1 MKIYKVASGAVIEHN
16 NQYLLKK
23 VDDWDAF
30 LNRTNLR
37 KVLLGELNGLHVSD
51 DENLLDILEIPMGTQ
66 EIWASGVTYMRSK
79 EARMEESKDAGGGTF
94 YDRVYDADRP
104 ELFFKATAQRTVP
117 HGGTVRIRKDS
128 SWDVPEPELTL
139 LVSSQGT
146 IEGYTIGNDM
156 SSRSI
161 EGENPLY
168 LPQAKTYEGCAA
180 LGPCIYV
187 PEAPIDPNTLISME
201 IIRNGSPIFAAEV
214 SINTMKR
221 KHQDLVDYLFR
232 ECNFPQGC
240 FLMTGTGIIP
250 PDEFTLEVGD
260 ETRITIEHIGTL
272 VNVVGG

>member
-1 MKIYKVASGAVIEHN
+1 MKVYKTAVTTVIDHEGKLYAKEITN
-16 NQYLLKK
+16 
-23 VDDWDAF
+23 WDAF
-30 LNRTNLR
+30 LNRTDLYQALLKDIKDWKVIEKANL
-37 KVLLGELNGLHVSD
+37 ES
-51 DENLLDILEIPMGTQ
+51 LEIPMGTQ

-104 ELFFKATAQRTVP
+104 ELFFKSTLARTVGP
-117 HGGTVRIRKDS
+117 KGTVRIRKDS
-128 SWDVPEPELTL
+128 GWDVPEPELTL
-139 LVSSQGT
+139 LLSSEGT
-146 IEGYTIGNDM
+146 IEGYTVGNDM

-168 LPQAKTYEGCAA
+168 LPQAKTYDGCAA

-187 PEAPIDPNTLISME
+187 PENKIDPNAMISLE
-201 IIRNGSPIFAAEV
+201 IRRDDSTVFSNEV

-250 PDEFTLEVGD
+250 PDDFTLQIGD
-260 ETRITIEHIGTL
+260 IVKITIEHIGTL
-272 VNVVGG
+272 ENVVG

>member
-1 MKIYKVASGAVIEHN
+1 MKIYKTNSGAVIEHK
-16 NQYLLKK
+16 NQFHLKK

-30 LNRTNLR
+30 LNRVNLFQA
-37 KVLLGELNGLHVSD
+37 LLDELNGLHVSD
-51 DENLLDILEIPMGTQ
+51 DENLLDQVEVPMGSQ

-79 EARMEESKDAGGGTF
+79 EARMEESKEAGGGSF

-104 ELFFKATAQRTVP
+104 ELFFKATPQRTVP

-128 SWDVPEPELTL
+128 GWDVPEPELTL
-139 LVSSQGT
+139 LISSEGS

-168 LPQAKTYEGCAA
+168 LPQAKTYEGCAS

-187 PEAPIDPNTLISME
+187 PEQSIDPDTTISLE
-201 IIRNGSPIFAAEV
+201 IMREGRTVFEGNV

-221 KHQDLVDYLFR
+221 KHQDLVAYLFR
-232 ECNFPQGC
+232 ECRFPQGC

-250 PDEFTLEVGD
+250 PDDFTLQVGD
-260 ETRITIEHIGTL
+260 TTKISIDDIGTL
-272 VNVVGG
+272 VNVVGS